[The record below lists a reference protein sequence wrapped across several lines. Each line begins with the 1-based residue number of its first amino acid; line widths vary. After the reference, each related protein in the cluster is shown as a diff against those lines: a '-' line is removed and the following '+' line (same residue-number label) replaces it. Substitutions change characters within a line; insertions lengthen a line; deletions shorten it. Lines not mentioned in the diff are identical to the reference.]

1 MNKSTIAIINDSEVT
16 AGSLPNNI
24 ISINAW
30 DINWDDLSLDEN
42 YIILGGHMGSY
53 DDQKF
58 TYLQEE
64 KEWLKYAINSNAKI
78 LGICLGSQLIA
89 DAMGGAAFLSKNI
102 EFGFKNLEFL
112 IDDSLFDDFKNTKVF
127 SWHRDTFN
135 IPPEATLIAKTEY
148 PQIYSIKNSLALQF
162 HPEIKL
168 DLFENWYD
176 SDLSKEELANYDVH
190 SELNYLKRQ
199 LSTTRKK
206 RCITFITNGFR
217 LRIENRLY
225 IIKQSFIS
233 FKNIILI

>member
-30 DINWDDLSLDEN
+30 DINWDDLSLDDN

-135 IPPEATLIAKTEY
+135 IPPGATLIAKTEY

-176 SDLSKEELANYDVH
+176 SDLSKEELVNYDVH
-190 SELNYLKRQ
+190 SELNYLKNNSQ
-199 LSTTRKK
+199 HLEKTMH
-206 RCITFITNGFR
+206 
-217 LRIENRLY
+217 
-225 IIKQSFIS
+225 SFYNKWIA
-233 FKNIILI
+233 FKH

>member
-1 MNKSTIAIINDSEVT
+1 MNNKTIAIINDSKVT
-16 AGSLPNNI
+16 AGSLPDNI

-30 DINWDDLSLDEN
+30 DINWDDLSLDDN

-64 KEWLKYAINSNAKI
+64 KQWLKYAINANSKI

-89 DAMGGAAFLSKNI
+89 DAMGGSAFLSKNI

-135 IPPEATLIAKTEY
+135 IPLEATLIAKTEY
-148 PQIYSIKNSLALQF
+148 PQIFSIKNSLALQF

-190 SELNYLKRQ
+190 SELNYLKDNFQQ
-199 LSTTRKK
+199 LEKSMHNFYNKW
-206 RCITFITNGFR
+206 IAFNH
-217 LRIENRLY
+217 
-225 IIKQSFIS
+225 
-233 FKNIILI
+233 

>member
-30 DINWDDLSLDEN
+30 DINWDDLSLDDN

-190 SELNYLKRQ
+190 SELSYLKDNSQQ
-199 LSTTRKK
+199 LEKTMHNFYNKW
-206 RCITFITNGFR
+206 
-217 LRIENRLY
+217 
-225 IIKQSFIS
+225 IS
-233 FKNIILI
+233 FKN

>member
-1 MNKSTIAIINDSEVT
+1 MNNKTIAIINDSEVT
-16 AGSLPNNI
+16 AGSLPDNI
-24 ISINAW
+24 NSINAW
-30 DINWDDLSLDEN
+30 DINWDDLSLDDN
-42 YIILGGHMGSY
+42 YIILGGHMGAY

-64 KEWLKYAINSNAKI
+64 KKWLKYAINANSKI

-89 DAMGGAAFLSKNI
+89 DAMGGSAFLSKNI

-112 IDDSLFDDFKNTKVF
+112 IDDSLFEDFKNTKVF

-135 IPPEATLIAKTEY
+135 IPLEATLIAKTEY
-148 PQIYSIKNSLALQF
+148 PQIFSIKNSLALQF

-190 SELNYLKRQ
+190 SELNYLKDNFQQ
-199 LSTTRKK
+199 LEKSMHNFYNKW
-206 RCITFITNGFR
+206 IAFNH
-217 LRIENRLY
+217 
-225 IIKQSFIS
+225 
-233 FKNIILI
+233 

>member
-1 MNKSTIAIINDSEVT
+1 MNNKTIAIINDSEVT
-16 AGSLPNNI
+16 AGSLPNNV

-30 DINWDDLSLDEN
+30 DIIWDDLSLDDN

-64 KEWLKYAINSNAKI
+64 KQWLKYAINANSKI

-89 DAMGGAAFLSKNI
+89 DAMGGSAFLSKNI

-112 IDDSLFDDFKNTKVF
+112 IDDSLFEDFKNTKVF

-148 PQIYSIKNSLALQF
+148 PQIFSIKNSLALQF

-190 SELNYLKRQ
+190 SELNYLKDNFQQ
-199 LSTTRKK
+199 LEKSMHNFYNKW
-206 RCITFITNGFR
+206 IAFNH
-217 LRIENRLY
+217 
-225 IIKQSFIS
+225 
-233 FKNIILI
+233 

>member
-30 DINWDDLSLDEN
+30 DINWDDLSLDDN

-176 SDLSKEELANYDVH
+176 SDLSKEELANYDVY
-190 SELNYLKRQ
+190 SELNYLKDNSQQ
-199 LSTTRKK
+199 LEKTMHNFYNKW
-206 RCITFITNGFR
+206 IA
-217 LRIENRLY
+217 
-225 IIKQSFIS
+225 
-233 FKNIILI
+233 FKN

>member
-30 DINWDDLSLDEN
+30 DINWDDLSLDDN

-190 SELNYLKRQ
+190 SELSYLKDNSQQ
-199 LSTTRKK
+199 LEKTMHNFYNKW
-206 RCITFITNGFR
+206 IA
-217 LRIENRLY
+217 
-225 IIKQSFIS
+225 
-233 FKNIILI
+233 FKN

>member
-1 MNKSTIAIINDSEVT
+1 MNNKTIAIINDSEVT
-16 AGSLPNNI
+16 AGSLPDNI
-24 ISINAW
+24 NSINAW
-30 DINWDDLSLDEN
+30 DINWDDLSLDDN
-42 YIILGGHMGSY
+42 YIILGGHMGAY

-64 KEWLKYAINSNAKI
+64 KQWLKYAINANSKI

-89 DAMGGAAFLSKNI
+89 DAMGGSAFLSKNI

-112 IDDSLFDDFKNTKVF
+112 IDDSLFEDFKNTKVF

-148 PQIYSIKNSLALQF
+148 PQIFSIKNSLALQF

-190 SELNYLKRQ
+190 SELNYLKDNFQQ
-199 LSTTRKK
+199 LEKSMHNFYNKW
-206 RCITFITNGFR
+206 IAFNH
-217 LRIENRLY
+217 
-225 IIKQSFIS
+225 
-233 FKNIILI
+233 

>member
-1 MNKSTIAIINDSEVT
+1 MNKKTVAIINDSEVT
-16 AGSLPNNI
+16 AGTLPNNI

-30 DINWDDLSLDEN
+30 DINWDDLSLDDN

-64 KEWLKYAINSNAKI
+64 KQWLKYAINANAKI

-112 IDDSLFDDFKNTKVF
+112 IDDSLFDDFKNIKVF

-168 DLFENWYD
+168 DLFENWYGRD
-176 SDLSKEELANYDVH
+176 ISKQELANYDVH
-190 SELNYLKRQ
+190 SELNYLKDNSQ
-199 LSTTRKK
+199 Q
-206 RCITFITNGFR
+206 
-217 LRIENRLY
+217 IEKSMHNFY
-225 IIKQSFIS
+225 NKWIA
-233 FKNIILI
+233 FKH

>member
-1 MNKSTIAIINDSEVT
+1 MNNKTIAIINDLEVT
-16 AGSLPNNI
+16 TGSLPNNI
-24 ISINAW
+24 ITINAW
-30 DINWDDLSLDEN
+30 DINWDDLSLDDY

-58 TYLQEE
+58 TYLE
-64 KEWLKYAINSNAKI
+64 KEKKWLKNAINANAKI

-89 DAMGGAAFLSKNI
+89 DAMGGAAFLSQNI

-176 SDLSKEELANYDVH
+176 SDLSRQELENYDVQ
-190 SELNYLKRQ
+190 SELNYLRDNSHQ
-199 LSTTRKK
+199 LEKSMYNFYNKW
-206 RCITFITNGFR
+206 
-217 LRIENRLY
+217 
-225 IIKQSFIS
+225 IS
-233 FKNIILI
+233 LKH

>member
-30 DINWDDLSLDEN
+30 DINWDDLSLDDN

-176 SDLSKEELANYDVH
+176 SDLSKEGLANYDVN
-190 SELNYLKRQ
+190 SELNYLKDNSQQ
-199 LSTTRKK
+199 LEKTMHNFYNKW
-206 RCITFITNGFR
+206 IA
-217 LRIENRLY
+217 
-225 IIKQSFIS
+225 
-233 FKNIILI
+233 FKN

>member
-30 DINWDDLSLDEN
+30 DINWDDLSLDDS

-64 KEWLKYAINSNAKI
+64 KEWLEYAINLNAKI

-176 SDLSKEELANYDVH
+176 SDISRQELADYDVH
-190 SELNYLKRQ
+190 SELNYLKENSQQ
-199 LSTTRKK
+199 LEKSMRNFYNKW
-206 RCITFITNGFR
+206 IA
-217 LRIENRLY
+217 
-225 IIKQSFIS
+225 
-233 FKNIILI
+233 FKH

>member
-30 DINWDDLSLDEN
+30 DINWNDLSLDDN

-176 SDLSKEELANYDVH
+176 SDLSKEELANYDVN
-190 SELNYLKRQ
+190 SELNYLKDNSQQ
-199 LSTTRKK
+199 LEKTMHNFYNKW
-206 RCITFITNGFR
+206 IA
-217 LRIENRLY
+217 
-225 IIKQSFIS
+225 
-233 FKNIILI
+233 FKN

>member
-30 DINWDDLSLDEN
+30 DINWDDLSLDDN

-64 KEWLKYAINSNAKI
+64 KQWLKYAINSNAKI

-176 SDLSKEELANYDVH
+176 SDLSKEELANYDVR
-190 SELNYLKRQ
+190 SELNYLKENSQQ
-199 LSTTRKK
+199 LEKTMHNFYNKW
-206 RCITFITNGFR
+206 IA
-217 LRIENRLY
+217 
-225 IIKQSFIS
+225 
-233 FKNIILI
+233 FKN

>member
-24 ISINAW
+24 TSINAW
-30 DINWDDLSLDEN
+30 DINWDDLSLDDN

-176 SDLSKEELANYDVH
+176 SDLSKEELANYDVG
-190 SELNYLKRQ
+190 SELNYLKENSQQ
-199 LSTTRKK
+199 LEKTMHNFYNKW
-206 RCITFITNGFR
+206 
-217 LRIENRLY
+217 
-225 IIKQSFIS
+225 IS
-233 FKNIILI
+233 FKN

>member
-30 DINWDDLSLDEN
+30 DINWDELSLDDN

-176 SDLSKEELANYDVH
+176 SDLSKEELANYDVR
-190 SELNYLKRQ
+190 SELNYLKENSQQ
-199 LSTTRKK
+199 LEKTMHNFYNKW
-206 RCITFITNGFR
+206 IA
-217 LRIENRLY
+217 
-225 IIKQSFIS
+225 
-233 FKNIILI
+233 FKN

>member
-1 MNKSTIAIINDSEVT
+1 MNNKTIAIINDSDVT
-16 AGSLPNNI
+16 TGSLPNNI
-24 ISINAW
+24 KSINAW
-30 DINWDDLSLDEN
+30 DINWDDLSLDDN

-168 DLFENWYD
+168 GLFENWYD

-190 SELNYLKRQ
+190 SELNYLKVNSQ
-199 LSTTRKK
+199 HLEKTMHNFYNNW
-206 RCITFITNGFR
+206 IT
-217 LRIENRLY
+217 L
-225 IIKQSFIS
+225 
-233 FKNIILI
+233 KN

>member
-30 DINWDDLSLDEN
+30 DINWDELSLDDN

-176 SDLSKEELANYDVH
+176 SDLSKQELANYDVR
-190 SELNYLKRQ
+190 SELNYLKENSQQ
-199 LSTTRKK
+199 LEKTMHNFYNKW
-206 RCITFITNGFR
+206 
-217 LRIENRLY
+217 
-225 IIKQSFIS
+225 IS
-233 FKNIILI
+233 FKN